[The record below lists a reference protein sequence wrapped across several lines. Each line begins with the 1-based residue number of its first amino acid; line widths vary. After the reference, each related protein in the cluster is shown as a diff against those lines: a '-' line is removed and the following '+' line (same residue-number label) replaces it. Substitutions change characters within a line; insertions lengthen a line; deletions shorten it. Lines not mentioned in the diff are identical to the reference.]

1 MIGSTQYMI
10 DRNAMIGQRGARRTG
25 KPKGVGT
32 GKSTAIEDWHTA
44 KCCFAFD
51 DQTVARREDCRQ
63 IGEEYARQRVPGA
76 ERNRQVLARGDEVRE
91 LDWRLYSDPRRS
103 SPSRH
108 LLTKDQFRFAAESV
122 VPLPLSS
129 SGATRARTRRRSSWR
144 DRAVRDCGNSNMSPK
159 KLRAERKG
167 NET

>member
-129 SGATRARTRRRSSWR
+129 SGATRARPDVARSGEIGPSEIVVIRACRPKATRR
-144 DRAVRDCGNSNMSPK
+144 A
-159 KLRAERKG
+159 
-167 NET
+167 

>member
-1 MIGSTQYMI
+1 MPAS
-10 DRNAMIGQRGARRTG
+10 
-25 KPKGVGT
+25 V
-32 GKSTAIEDWHTA
+32 S
-44 KCCFAFD
+44 
-51 DQTVARREDCRQ
+51 
-63 IGEEYARQRVPGA
+63 PGA

-129 SGATRARTRRRSSWR
+129 SGATRARPDVARSGEIGPSGLW
-144 DRAVRDCGNSNMSPK
+144 
-159 KLRAERKG
+159 
-167 NET
+167 